1 MIKLANKKDCCGCN
15 ACAQRCPKSCIT
27 MQADSE
33 GFLYPQINAQLCN
46 NCGLCEKVCPVIN
59 QDNCRKPLKV
69 YAAINK
75 NEDIRIASSSGGVFS
90 AFAQKTLSNGG
101 VVFGAAFNKEW
112 GVEHIYIDSIE
123 ELKELRGSKYVQS
136 NIGNTYKE
144 AEKFL
149 KQGREVL
156 FSGTPCQIAALK
168 LFLRKEYDNLT
179 TLDIVCHGAPSPKVW
194 KKYLIENCKE
204 LGIESTK
211 KIKSIKFRDKVT
223 GWKRY
228 SISYITDNDING
240 EKYTYRPLDEDI
252 FMQCFLS
259 DLCLRPSCYN
269 CPARNGKSG
278 SDITLADLWGATEI
292 CPELDDDK
300 GLSLVLVRNEDK
312 SIPTFIYKE
321 IDYNIALKHNMAIK
335 KDFSIP
341 HNRNK
346 FFSLMER
353 EGVTRAT
360 MKYLPKKKGPNL
372 WSKLLWNI
380 KHRIFK

>member
-1 MIKLANKKDCCGCN
+1 MINIAKKEDCCGCN

-59 QDNCRKPLKV
+59 QGNCRKPLKV

-90 AFAQKTLSNGG
+90 ALAQKTLSNGG

-112 GVEHIYIDSIE
+112 GVEHIYIDSTE

-144 AEKFL
+144 AERFL

-168 LFLRKEYDNLT
+168 LYLRKEYNNLT
-179 TLDIVCHGAPSPKVW
+179 TIDIVCHGVPSPKAW
-194 KKYLIENCKE
+194 CMYLEETTSMLMRNRVGEGKTVITTKSGGYKSCIETIN
-204 LGIESTK
+204 
-211 KIKSIKFRDKVT
+211 FRDKT
-223 GWKRY
+223 NGWKNY
-228 SISYITDNDING
+228 SFLLKLKLPTYDG
-240 EKYTYRPLDEDI
+240 ENIDLFMEDFHKNI
-252 FMQCFLS
+252 YMRAFLS
-259 DLCLRPSCYN
+259 DLTLRPSCYA

-278 SDITLADLWGATEI
+278 SDITLADLWGAEQI
-292 CPELDDDK
+292 CPETDDDK
-300 GLSLVLVRNEDK
+300 GLSLILVKNEGIDLSSLEICSVKYEDALFYNRSIERNVSKPQRRE
-312 SIPTFIYKE
+312 TFFRKLSKNAYT
-321 IDYNIALKHNMAIK
+321 
-335 KDFSIP
+335 
-341 HNRNK
+341 
-346 FFSLMER
+346 
-353 EGVTRAT
+353 EG
-360 MKYLPKKKGPNL
+360 K
-372 WSKLLWNI
+372 
-380 KHRIFK
+380 